1 MSGATLLTSWE
12 ITIQNQQQKY
22 KIISL
27 SLFKVNNSNIR
38 NTFGFFIAKSECM
51 TRIFVWGFFQY

>member
-1 MSGATLLTSWE
+1 MSGATLLTRWE
-12 ITIQNQQQKY
+12 ITVQNQQQKL

-38 NTFGFFIAKSECM
+38 NTFGFFC
-51 TRIFVWGFFQY
+51 R